1 MKIAFSNHLNSYM
14 FMKCALKRI
23 AWSALMLIL
32 CFDHQSFAQ
41 GGKVYTVLEAGGMLG
56 LNSQNNLDGQRLNGY
71 KIHLIVGKNFDDH
84 AFVGF
89 GLGNEVYQASKSTG
103 PFKSRFS
110 LLPFLADVR
119 VPLRAHFL
127 SGRLGVV
134 GNAGYAPRVGN
145 DLFKGA
151 LFHGGMN
158 LIYPI
163 GYNGPDVA
171 FTLGYSYQQIVLP
184 YEIKNLQQQS
194 ISLTIGLF
202 IN

>member
-1 MKIAFSNHLNSYM
+1 MKSP
-14 FMKCALKRI
+14 LKSMT
-23 AWSALMLIL
+23 WSCLIMLF
-32 CFDHQSFAQ
+32 CFYGKTFAQ
-41 GGKVYTVLEAGGMLG
+41 GAKVYTVLEAGGMLG
-56 LNSQNNLDGQRLNGY
+56 TNSQNNLNGQKLNGY
-71 KIHLIVGKNFDDH
+71 KFHLIVGKNFNDR

-89 GLGNEVYQASKSTG
+89 GLGNEVYKANKSDG

-119 VPLRAHFL
+119 IPLNVHFL

-145 DLFKGA
+145 DLFKGV
-151 LFHGGMN
+151 LLHGGVN

-171 FTLGYSYQQIVLP
+171 FTLGYGYQQIVLP
-184 YEIKNLQQQS
+184 YEINNLQQQS